1 MNTNTKKKT
10 IQSIATSRRNTKK
23 IALNSTR
30 IRKNFWSKNSNTKKR
45 KTKLAIS
52 NNAKMFMIALAKV
65 KNFDKNFTQ

>member
-10 IQSIATSRRNTKK
+10 IKSIATSRRNTKN

>member
-1 MNTNTKKKT
+1 L
-10 IQSIATSRRNTKK
+10 RRNTKK

-30 IRKNFWSKNSNTKKR
+30 IRKNFWSKNFNTKKR

-65 KNFDKNFTQ
+65 KKL

>member
-1 MNTNTKKKT
+1 MSMNTNTKKKT
-10 IQSIATSRRNTKK
+10 IKSIATLRRNTKK

-30 IRKNFWSKNSNTKKR
+30 IRKKFWSKNSDTMKR

-65 KNFDKNFTQ
+65 KKL